1 MSAQAS
7 RGQSPRAETTP
18 KAADRP
24 LLLSK
29 GTTTELRDA
38 ATNLDAIAV
47 RIELIADALRPS
59 SERWYV
65 LLVEY
70 AGDLGRLLA
79 EIERMADKHGWPEAM
94 R

>member
-1 MSAQAS
+1 MSD
-7 RGQSPRAETTP
+7 RGRSTRAETTS
-18 KAADRP
+18 KTEDRP

-29 GTTTELRDA
+29 GTTTELRNA
-38 ATNLDAIAV
+38 ATNLDAMAV
-47 RIELIADALRPS
+47 RLELIADSLRPS

-79 EIERMADKHGWPEAM
+79 EVERMADKHGWPEAM